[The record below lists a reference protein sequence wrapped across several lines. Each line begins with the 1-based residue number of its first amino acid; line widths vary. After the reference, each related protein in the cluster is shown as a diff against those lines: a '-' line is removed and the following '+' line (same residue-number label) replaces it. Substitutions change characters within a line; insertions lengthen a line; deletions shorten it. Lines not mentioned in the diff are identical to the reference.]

1 MRITTKN
8 QQQAAMMLRELEE
21 SPESPLKALR
31 TLRTKKLNNEPRFS
45 HFTRRIS
52 TQLSDSNCFNISLD
66 QNAKLAGVS
75 FFDGSLK
82 IVSTIDGQ
90 IRNEIKDDDMNTP
103 ITSLSWHTSRESM
116 ANGQELLGACLDG
129 SIIRWNKGLT
139 NSVEHINLNEENSY
153 HAIDCSDKL
162 RKFCIAGSQPYIE
175 IYDEKRMT
183 LIQQI
188 GDKVLKPAHTNKI
201 TTCKFN
207 RNDDNMI
214 YSGSRDRQ
222 VRFWDVRANQ
232 MSCSIGG
239 KTSIC
244 GDAIDISHDNKYVVT
259 GGGSLGEGVQLWDF
273 RDLEN
278 PVVQYTWDTVEN
290 GDSLNPIVNCVRF
303 LHKYNLVLVGCND
316 ENVSAKC
323 FDMHSGNVAEQFP
336 HVRGSCFTMDVAND
350 GSFCCFGDAE
360 GAIHFENVIYEL

>member
-1 MRITTKN
+1 MRISTNN
-8 QQQAAMMLRELEE
+8 QKAAMMFRELEE

-31 TLRTKKLNNEPRFS
+31 NLRTRKLNNEPRFT
-45 HFTRRIS
+45 HFTRRMS
-52 TQLSDSNCFNISLD
+52 TQVSESNCFNISLN
-66 QNAKLAGVS
+66 QNSELAAVS
-75 FFDGSLK
+75 LFDGSLK
-82 IVSTIDGQ
+82 IVSTVDGNIKYQ
-90 IRNEIKDDDMNTP
+90 IKDDEMNTP
-103 ITSLSWHTSRESM
+103 ITSLTWLQSREGI
-116 ANGQELLGACLDG
+116 AKDQKLLGACLDG
-129 SIIRWNKGLT
+129 SIVRWTKGMK

-153 HAIDCSDKL
+153 HAIDCSETL
-162 RKFCIAGSQPYIE
+162 RKFCIAGSQPFIE

-188 GDKVLKPAHTNKI
+188 GDKVLKPAHSNKI
-201 TTCKFN
+201 STCKFN
-207 RNDDNMI
+207 RNDNNMI
-214 YSGSRDRQ
+214 YTGSRDRQ

-278 PVVQYTWDTVEN
+278 PVVQYTWDTVDN
-290 GDSLNPIVNCVRF
+290 GDSLNPVVNCAKF
-303 LHKYNLVLVGCND
+303 LHKQNLVLVGCND

-323 FDMHSGNVAEQFP
+323 FDMHSGHVIEQFP
-336 HVRGSCFTMDVAND
+336 HV
-350 GSFCCFGDAE
+350 
-360 GAIHFENVIYEL
+360 